1 MDSKAK
7 YVSKKFFVIAS
18 LVIIIIVA
26 LYLRL
31 LFVYKVVQPPLSG
44 DAKNY
49 DIMVKQFLTK
59 GFLGYM
65 SNTPNAYITPGYPLF
80 LALIYKIFGFSNGS
94 PLQAVRII
102 QSIFSVLT
110 VLFIYLIGR
119 EIKNNKV
126 GLIAAFFSAI
136 YPTFV
141 WASTLILTETV
152 YTFTF
157 MVYLYLQIIAYKK
170 PGIFVNVMTG
180 VFFGLS
186 ILIRPAAAPIIVIPY
201 ILMYFKFKDIRY
213 TLKNFLYVLLGF
225 TAIMMPWWIRNIV
238 TLHKLILLASQ
249 TWNPMLGG
257 AFPYFNG
264 IDHVPQNIRS
274 TMDVIK
280 FIVKGFEKSPIYY
293 FKWYTI
299 GKFNIIFGS
308 MWYDLDLKYQYLR
321 NLYLLHSFLMA
332 IGWLGAFYSLRK
344 DEIRF
349 IGIYAII
356 LTLIQLMFIPTNRY
370 AFTIMSLLILLS
382 SYVIDKLL
390 FDKNL

>member
-1 MDSKAK
+1 MDSK
-7 YVSKKFFVIAS
+7 VRLRSKKFFVAAS
-18 LVIIIIVA
+18 IVVILAIA
-26 LYLRL
+26 LYLRF
-31 LFVYKVVQPPLSG
+31 LFVYKVFEPPLSG

-65 SNTPNAYITPGYPLF
+65 SNTPNAYVTPGYPLF

-102 QSIFSVLT
+102 QSVLSVLT
-110 VLFIYLIGR
+110 VLLIFFIGR
-119 EIKNNKV
+119 EIKNSKV
-126 GLIAAFFSAI
+126 GIMAALISAI

-152 YTFTF
+152 YTFIF
-157 MVYLYLQIIAYKK
+157 MVYLYLQIIACKRPKAYINILA
-170 PGIFVNVMTG
+170 GIS
-180 VFFGLS
+180 FGLA
-186 ILIRPAAAPIIVIPY
+186 ILIRPAAAPLIAIPY
-201 ILMYFKFKDIRY
+201 ILVYIQSRDLNY
-213 TLKNFLYVLLGF
+213 TVRNFLQVLIGF
-225 TAIMMPWWIRNIV
+225 IAIMMPWWIRNIV
-238 TLHKLILLASQ
+238 TLHKLILFATQ

-257 AFPYFNG
+257 AFPFFNG
-264 IDHVPQNIRS
+264 IEHVPQNIRS

-280 FIVKGFEKSPIYY
+280 FIIKGFEKSPIYY

-308 MWYDLDLKYQYLR
+308 MWYDLDPKYQYLR
-321 NLYLLHSFLMA
+321 NIYLLHSFVMA

-344 DEIRF
+344 HEIRF
-349 IGIYAII
+349 IGIYAIV

-370 AFTIMSLLILLS
+370 AFSIMPLLILLA

-390 FDKNL
+390 FEKGI

>member
-1 MDSKAK
+1 MDIKLKLS
-7 YVSKKFFVIAS
+7 SKKFFVAVSLIAV
-18 LVIIIIVA
+18 LAIA
-26 LYLRL
+26 LYLRF
-31 LFVYKVVQPPLSG
+31 LFVYKVIQPPLSG

-65 SNTPNAYITPGYPLF
+65 SDTPNAYVTPGYPLF

-94 PLQAVRII
+94 PLQAIRIV
-102 QSIFSVLT
+102 QSVLSVLT
-110 VLFIYLIGR
+110 VLLIFLIGR

-126 GLIAAFFSAI
+126 GLMAASISAI

-152 YTFTF
+152 YTFVF
-157 MVYLYLQIIAYKK
+157 MVYLYLQIIALKRPKVYINVLT
-170 PGIFVNVMTG
+170 GIL
-180 VFFGLS
+180 FGLA
-186 ILIRPAAAPIIVIPY
+186 ILIRPAAAPLIVIPY
-201 ILMYFKFKDIRY
+201 ILMYIQNRDLNY
-213 TLKNFLYVLLGF
+213 TARNFLQVLIGF
-225 TAIMMPWWIRNIV
+225 IVIMMPWWIRNIV
-238 TLHKLILLASQ
+238 TLHKLILFATQ

-257 AFPYFNG
+257 AFPFFNG
-264 IDHVPQNIRS
+264 IEHVPQNIRS

-280 FIVKGFEKSPIYY
+280 FIIKGFEKSPIYY

-308 MWYDLDLKYQYLR
+308 MWYDLDPKYQYLR
-321 NLYLLHSFLMA
+321 NIYLLHSFVMA
-332 IGWLGAFYSLRK
+332 IGWLGTFYSLRK
-344 DEIRF
+344 REIRF
-349 IGIYAII
+349 IGIYAIL

-370 AFTIMSLLILLS
+370 AFSIMPLLIILA

-390 FDKNL
+390 FEKGI